1 MLECYLTHYSNCYGK
16 PDVSIEPSARKLL
29 LTLPWDVATLA
40 PHKVM
45 ECLVR
50 TCDTTITEQA
60 IRNVLSQVEPL
71 SVGVQDYERKEIQR
85 LLADGVTVDQ
95 ISKS

>member
-1 MLECYLTHYSNCYGK
+1 
-16 PDVSIEPSARKLL
+16 
-29 LTLPWDVATLA
+29 
-40 PHKVM
+40 M